1 MTFQIGDKVAR
12 RGAFPNERV
21 KRGTVEEVYRSR
33 PNGVGE
39 TVAQYAV
46 LWEDGYIERG
56 YMDIGLELE
65 QERKS

>member
-1 MTFQIGDKVAR
+1 MAFTVGDKVVR
-12 RGAFPNERV
+12 RSTFPNERV

-39 TVAQYAV
+39 TGAQYAV

-56 YMDIGLELE
+56 YMDVGLELE